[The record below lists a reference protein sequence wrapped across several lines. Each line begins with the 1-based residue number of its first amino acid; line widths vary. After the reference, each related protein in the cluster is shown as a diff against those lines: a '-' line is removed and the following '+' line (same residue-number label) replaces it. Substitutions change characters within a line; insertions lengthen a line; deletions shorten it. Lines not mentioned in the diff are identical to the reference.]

1 MRVTFINQLGLL
13 IDKKQSVIVVV
24 LEVFVK
30 DDFKNTINPTD
41 EYQKFKWLSLNKETQ
56 NILSPLSDE
65 FMKYLIL
72 KGLK

>member
-1 MRVTFINQLGLL
+1 M
-13 IDKKQSVIVVV
+13 V
-24 LEVFVK
+24 LEVFVWN
-30 DDFKNTINPTD
+30 DFKNTTNTTD